1 MGQWRG
7 RSDREDTAEWRV
19 SKKPHPPSLN
29 SSIPSNRQPLHVLSL
44 YHQVGLLVRMR
55 RVCNMLVYCGKK
67 RRRDSS
73 QISLSVS
80 GLAMASATS
89 RVTACLSAPPNL
101 IDASHARYVV
111 LPRSAVH
118 HTHSTT
124 CIGATPYNLVKHL
137 EGWIHGKWVP
147 FTEFDAE

>member
-1 MGQWRG
+1 MEREKRSRG
-7 RSDREDTAEWRV
+7 HCRV
-19 SKKPHPPSLN
+19 KSLQEASSSFPQLLN
-29 SSIPSNRQPLHVLSL
+29 SLQPATTPRPFPLPSSWASCKNEESL
-44 YHQVGLLVRMR
+44 QYACLLWKEKR
-55 RVCNMLVYCGKK
+55 